1 MTIKITY
8 KSLIVM
14 ANSLL
19 AGGLKVL
26 VKDNLSYQKVL
37 LLILWVMS
45 LWQIMEIAIFK
56 SLIVM
61 ANSLLAGGLKVLVK
75 DNLSISMI
83 SLSILMIMCM
93 STMEEKIRES
103 QSLIAMANSLL
114 AGGLK
119 AQEMVNLMKIMVLT

>member
-26 VKDNLSYQKVL
+26 VKDNLPYQKVL
-37 LLILWVMS
+37 LLIRLVMS
-45 LWQIMEIAIFK
+45 LWQIIKNVIFK
-56 SLIVM
+56 SLTIM

-83 SLSILMIMCM
+83 SQSILMTMCM
-93 STMEEKIRES
+93 LPMEEKIRES
-103 QSLIAMANSLL
+103 QNSITMANSLL
-114 AGGLK
+114 AGGL
-119 AQEMVNLMKIMVLT
+119 